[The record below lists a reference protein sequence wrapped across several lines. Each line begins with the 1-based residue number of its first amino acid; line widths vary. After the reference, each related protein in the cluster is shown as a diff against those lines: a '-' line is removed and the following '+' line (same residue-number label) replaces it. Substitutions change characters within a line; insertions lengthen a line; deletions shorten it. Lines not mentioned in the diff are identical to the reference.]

1 MKQFYL
7 PKNFIW
13 LAILAALSLPVHLQA
28 QDFNLAEL
36 TADASLS
43 QGTLT
48 KKVSLKKALTHLAD
62 QYRISIN
69 YSEQEIKPHKVAS
82 ELIDYE
88 YNNPEEALKSVLSV
102 SGLEYKKIGKIDY
115 VIRPIQVSVPAREK
129 PVKPTM
135 KPQDFLVDLSGHSLI
150 LPAVR
155 EMRINVRGTVSDEEG
170 GGLPGVNVV
179 EKGTNNGTVTDVE
192 GDFSL
197 SVEGSTSTLVFSS
210 IGYTT
215 QEVSVG
221 NQTTINVSMATDTRS
236 LNEVVVTALGIERE
250 ERSLGY
256 DVANVEGEQL
266 RQVSQENVLSSL
278 SGRVPGVTINQTSGP
293 GSSLSVIIRGAT
305 SLTTDNQPL
314 FVVDG
319 VPMSNG
325 LNNVTQN
332 GDGNQVDYG
341 NAISDINPD
350 DIESINVLKGPSAAA
365 LYGTRAGNGV
375 IIITTKSGVRNKA
388 LGVSF
393 STSNVFERPT
403 RLLDFHYK
411 YANGQRNG
419 VFNEGSAYWGGPNL
433 DEGITAVQWNSPVD
447 ENGVATP
454 TALRSYPNAMKDFMQ
469 TGITSNNN
477 VAVSGGNGNGSFRV
491 SYSNMVHQG
500 MIPNSDLFR
509 NNLSTAIDYSI
520 TDKLNFSSNINVGRT
535 HSNDRPSTGDRR
547 ANPLEAVYASSH
559 VDYNEMKDIWVEG
572 QEGIQ
577 QIRTDAGDNPY
588 FIAYGIE
595 NAFVR
600 DRIYGNLSLTYDFTD
615 KFSLMARYSLDR
627 VNENRE
633 TKIPFSYSRAAQ
645 GGYFLSDISSQ
656 ESNTDF
662 LATYDTKAGLF
673 DVNLSFGG
681 NIMHRE
687 YFGSSIGSGGNRNN
701 GLVIPGIYNVSN
713 IPLDNISVG
722 SSISEKAIYSL
733 YALASFGFKDQLYL
747 DITGRNDWSS
757 TLPASN
763 RSYFYPSASLSWLA
777 NYTFDLPETVN
788 MLKLRGGWAQVGNDT
803 DPYRLEPSLSTGNY
817 NTVTTVSVPSGLL
830 NPNLLPEL
838 STSVEGGIDLNM
850 FENKLRFSGT
860 YYSIDN
866 ENQIFAINLPQSSG
880 FNSKYI
886 NAGLIRSRGWEFT
899 LGGTPIQRDGLTWD
913 VNLNWSTNTTTV
925 EELSENLEFITLWG
939 ENGGGAITDVG
950 EEIGNMYSAGYAY
963 VQDENSPYYRWPVL
977 SENGEWIELS
987 GRENMRYVGNFNPDF
1002 IMGMQTSLRF
1012 KRFTLNAS
1020 FDWRQGGEFMSFTY
1034 RYGES
1039 DWKSQR
1045 QLDNLIPG
1053 GQYSEGELV
1062 ELLKS
1067 DPEKYIIPKAG
1078 NYPRVGG
1085 HTAETGGFAVD
1096 ADGNDGAF
1104 VPGVIQTA
1112 GADTPDDFS
1121 DDEYVEHLGGSGTNV
1136 YPITN
1141 TYPWDYNEQVTFDA
1155 SFIKLR
1161 ELSLAYQLPD
1171 IGSISNAS
1179 IAIYTRNI
1187 MLWTAADIGIDP
1199 ERAFQATNGAQGDTQ
1214 SYFRQ
1219 GMERQNV
1226 MPWSVP
1232 IGFKLNFN
1240 F

>member
-1 MKQFYL
+1 MKLFYL
-7 PKNFIW
+7 SIYIRR
-13 LAILAALSLPVHLQA
+13 LLLLAALSLPMHLYA
-28 QDFNLAEL
+28 QNLSSLGL
-36 TADASLS
+36 TADASLP
-43 QGTLT
+43 QDGAT
-48 KKVSLKKALTHLAD
+48 KKVTLKKALTKIAN
-62 QYRISIN
+62 QYQVSLN
-69 YSEQEIKPHKVAS
+69 YSEQEIMQHKVSS
-82 ELIDYE
+82 EVSLDDFKD
-88 YNNPEEALKSVLSV
+88 PEEALKNVLSG

-115 VIRPIQVSVPAREK
+115 VIRPIST
-129 PVKPTM
+129 PVKEKAV
-135 KPQDFLVDLSGHSLI
+135 KPRDFLVDLGGQTL
-150 LPAVR
+150 LPTINRAI
-155 EMRINVRGTVSDEEG
+155 RINVQGKVTGDEDE
-170 GGLPGVNVV
+170 GLPGVNVL
-179 EKGTNNGTVTDVE
+179 EKGTSNGTITDIN

-197 SVEGSTSTLVFSS
+197 SVEGAESVLVFSS
-210 IGYTT
+210 IGYQT
-215 QEVSVG
+215 QEQVVG
-221 NQTTINVSMATDTRS
+221 DRQTFNVSMQADLRELS
-236 LNEVVVTALGIERE
+236 EVVVTALGIERE

-278 SGRVPGVTINQTSGP
+278 AGRVPGVTINQTSGP
-293 GSSLSVIIRGAT
+293 GSSMSVIIRGAT

-319 VPMSNG
+319 VPMSNS
-325 LNNVTQN
+325 LNNISQN

-375 IIITTKSGVRNKA
+375 ILITTKSGAKNQK

-433 DEGITAVQWNSPVD
+433 DEGITTVQWNSPVD
-447 ENGVATP
+447 ENGVPIP
-454 TALRSYPNAMKDFMQ
+454 TELRSYPNAMKDFLQ

-477 VAVSGGNGNGSFRV
+477 IALSGGNEKGSFRV
-491 SYSNMVHQG
+491 SYSNMLHEG
-500 MIPNSDLFR
+500 MIPNSDLYR
-509 NNLSTAIDYSI
+509 NNLSTDVDYSI
-520 TDKLNFSSNINVGRT
+520 TDKLTFRSNVNIGRT

-547 ANPLEAVYASSH
+547 ANPLEAVYASSY
-559 VDYNEMKDIWVEG
+559 VNYDEMKDIWVDG
-572 QEGIQ
+572 QEEIQ

-600 DRIYGNLSLTYDFTD
+600 DRIYGNLSLNYQFTD
-615 KFSLMARYSLDR
+615 NLSLQARYSLDR

-633 TKIPFSYSRAAQ
+633 TKIPFSYSRGAR
-645 GGYFLSDISSQ
+645 GGYFLTDITSQ

-662 LATYDTKAGLF
+662 LATYNTDAGLF
-673 DVNLSFGG
+673 DINFSLGG
-681 NIMHRE
+681 NIMNRY
-687 YFGSSIGSGGNRNN
+687 YFSSNVGSGGNRNN
-701 GLVIPGIYNVSN
+701 GLVIPGVYNVGN

-722 SSISEKAIYSL
+722 SSIAEKSIYSL
-733 YALASFGFKDQLYL
+733 YALASIGFQDQLYL
-747 DITGRNDWSS
+747 DLTGRNDWSS
-757 TLPASN
+757 TLPESN
-763 RSYFYPSASLSWLA
+763 RSYFYPSASVSWLA
-777 NYTFDLPETVN
+777 NYTFDMPEAVS
-788 MLKLRGGWAQVGNDT
+788 MLKVRAGWAQVGNDT
-803 DPYRLEPSLSTGNY
+803 DPYSVIQSLNTGNY
-817 NTVTTVSVPSGLL
+817 NTLTTLSVPSSLL
-830 NPNLLPEL
+830 NPDLKPEQA
-838 STSVEGGIDLNM
+838 TSMEAGIDLNILN
-850 FENKLRFSGT
+850 NKVRFSGT
-860 YYSIDN
+860 YYTIDN
-866 ENQIFAINLPQSSG
+866 KNQIFDINLPMSSG
-880 FNSKYI
+880 YSSRKI
-886 NAGLIRSRGWEFT
+886 NTGLIRSKGWEFT
-899 LGGTPIQRDGLTWD
+899 LGATPIERDGWVWNVD
-913 VNLNWSTNTTTV
+913 FNWSKNTTTV
-925 EELSENLEFITLWG
+925 EELSENLDFITLWG
-939 ENGGGAITDVG
+939 ENGGGAITGVG
-950 EEIGNMYSAGYAY
+950 QEIGDIYSAGYAY
-963 VQDENSPYYRWPVL
+963 VQDENSPYYRWPIL

-987 GRENMRYVGNFNPDF
+987 GRENMRHVGNFNPDF
-1002 IMGMQTSLRF
+1002 LMGMQTSVSF
-1012 KRFTLNAS
+1012 KRFTLSAS
-1020 FDWRQGGEFMSFTY
+1020 LDWRKGGEFMSFTY

-1053 GQYSEGELV
+1053 GLYTADELIA
-1062 ELLKS
+1062 LLKS
-1067 DPEKYIIPKAG
+1067 NPEKYIIPQAG

-1085 HTAETGGFAVD
+1085 HTAETGGFPID
-1096 ADGNDGAF
+1096 DDGTDGAF
-1104 VPGVIQTA
+1104 APGVIQTS

-1121 DDEYVEHLGGSGTNV
+1121 DDEYTEHLGGPGTNV

-1171 IGSISNAS
+1171 LGRISNAS
-1179 IAIYTRNI
+1179 IAIYSRNI

-1199 ERAFQATNGAQGDTQ
+1199 ERAFQAHNGTQGDTQ
-1214 SYFRQ
+1214 SQFRQ

-1226 MPWSVP
+1226 MPWSMP

>member
-1 MKQFYL
+1 M
-7 PKNFIW
+7 
-13 LAILAALSLPVHLQA
+13 SE
-28 QDFNLAEL
+28 NLAGKAVPAGLVNEP
-36 TADASLS
+36 
-43 QGTLT
+43 TL
-48 KKVSLKKALTHLAD
+48 
-62 QYRISIN
+62 IG
-69 YSEQEIKPHKVAS
+69 
-82 ELIDYE
+82 
-88 YNNPEEALKSVLSV
+88 V
-102 SGLEYKKIGKIDY
+102 SG
-115 VIRPIQVSVPAREK
+115 QV
-129 PVKPTM
+129 T
-135 KPQDFLVDLSGHSLI
+135 
-150 LPAVR
+150 
-155 EMRINVRGTVSDEEG
+155 DEAGE
-170 GGLPGVNVV
+170 GLPGVNVL
-179 EKGTNNGTVTDVE
+179 EKGTSNGTITDVS
-192 GDFSL
+192 GNFSL
-197 SVEGSTSTLVFSS
+197 EVAGSSSVLVFSS
-210 IGYTT
+210 IGYQTR
-215 QEVSVG
+215 EVPVG
-221 NQTTINVSMATDTRS
+221 DQQTFNISLQTDTRELS
-236 LNEVVVTALGIERE
+236 EVVVTALGIERE

-256 DVANVEGEQL
+256 DVANVEGEEL
-266 RQVSQENVLSSL
+266 RQVSQESVLSSL
-278 SGRVPGVTINQTSGP
+278 SARVPGVQINQTSGP
-293 GSSLSVIIRGAT
+293 GSSISVIIRGAT

-319 VPMSNG
+319 VPMNNS
-325 LNNVTQN
+325 LNNISEN
-332 GDGNQVDYG
+332 GSGNQVDYG

-375 IIITTKSGVRNKA
+375 IIITTKSGAKNQPTR
-388 LGVSF
+388 VSF

-403 RLLDFHYK
+403 RLLDFHYR

-419 VFNEGSAYWGGPNL
+419 VLNEGSAYWGGPNL

-454 TALRSYPNAMKDFMQ
+454 TELRSYPNAMKDFLQ

-477 VAVSGGNGNGSFRV
+477 IAVSGGNDRGSFRV
-491 SYSNMVHQG
+491 SYANMIHEG

-509 NNLSTAIDYSI
+509 NNLSTDVDFDV
-520 TDKLNFSSNINVGRT
+520 TDKLSFSANVNVGRT

-547 ANPLEAVYASSH
+547 ANPLEAVYASSY
-559 VDYNEMKDIWVEG
+559 VDYEQMRDIWVEG

-588 FIAYGIE
+588 FVAYGIE

-600 DRIYGNLSLTYDFTD
+600 DRIYGNLSLRYNFTD
-615 KFSLMARYSLDR
+615 KLSLQARYSLDR
-627 VNENRE
+627 INENRE
-633 TKIPFSYSRAAQ
+633 TRIPFSYSRMAR
-645 GGYFLSDISSQ
+645 GGYYLSDISSQ

-662 LATYDTKAGLF
+662 LASYQSDIGLF
-673 DVNLSFGG
+673 DVNVSLGG

-687 YFGSSIGSGGNRNN
+687 YFGSNIGSGGNRNN
-701 GLVIPGIYNVSN
+701 GLVIPGVYNVSN

-722 SSISEKAIYSL
+722 SSISERAIYSL
-733 YALASFGFKDQLYL
+733 YALASVGFKNQLYL

-757 TLPASN
+757 TLPESN

-777 NYTFDLPETVN
+777 NYTFDLPAIVD
-788 MLKLRGGWAQVGNDT
+788 MLKIRAGWAQVGNDT

-817 NTVTTVSVPSGLL
+817 NAVTTVSVPSGLL
-830 NPNLLPEL
+830 NPNLLPEQA
-838 STSVEGGIDLNM
+838 TSVEGGIDLNM
-850 FENKLRFSGT
+850 FGNRLRFSGT
-860 YYSIDN
+860 YYNIDN

-880 FNSKYI
+880 FSSKFI
-886 NAGLIRSRGWEFT
+886 NAGLIRSKGWEIT
-899 LGGTPIQRDGLTWD
+899 LGATPVQKDGLTWNVD
-913 VNLNWSTNTTTV
+913 LNWSTNTTTV
-925 EELSENLEFITLWG
+925 EELSDNLEFITLWG
-939 ENGGGAITDVG
+939 ENGGGAITSVG

-977 SENGEWIELS
+977 SENGGWIEVS

-1002 IMGMQTSLRF
+1002 LMGMQTSLSF
-1012 KRFTLNAS
+1012 KRFTLGAS
-1020 FDWRQGGEFMSFTY
+1020 LDWRSGGEFMSFTY

-1053 GQYSEGELV
+1053 GLYSADELID
-1062 ELLKS
+1062 LLKS
-1067 DPEKYIIPKAG
+1067 DPETYIIPRAG

-1085 HTAETGGFAVD
+1085 HTAETGGFPVD

-1112 GADTPDDFS
+1112 GTDTPDDFS
-1121 DDEYVEHLGGSGTNV
+1121 DDEYVEHLGGPGTNV

-1141 TYPWDYNEQVTFDA
+1141 TYPWDFNEQVTFDA

-1161 ELSLAYQLPD
+1161 EISLAYQLPD
-1171 IGSISNAS
+1171 IGSIKNAS
-1179 IAIYTRNI
+1179 IAIYSRNI

-1199 ERAFQATNGAQGDTQ
+1199 ERAFQAHNGTQGDTRSQ
-1214 SYFRQ
+1214 FRQ

-1232 IGFKLNFN
+1232 VGFKLNFN